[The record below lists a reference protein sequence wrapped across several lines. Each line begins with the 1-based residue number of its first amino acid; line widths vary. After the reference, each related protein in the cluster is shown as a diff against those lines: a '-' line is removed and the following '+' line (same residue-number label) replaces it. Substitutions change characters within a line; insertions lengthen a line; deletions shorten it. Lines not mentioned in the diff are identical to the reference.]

1 MAEDELVEIAKREL
15 GCIDRR
21 FLFWVALGV
30 ETASGSGASAA
41 DVDWRLLEW
50 SSLREALDEW
60 LDELPANTA
69 EVAYRWP
76 VNENIRLCFIARPR
90 TAMGAQGYRRMPSF
104 NLADPDPFPSLHFEG
119 GGTASFESLPIE
131 TVRELAVGSRR
142 LVVELVSHRAAWTTL
157 YEFMSAMG
165 KSDTSEM
172 NSLELEVHAA
182 TLGLV
187 EEPHDPLGSFDEG
200 WRAVHG
206 LDVPMFNDPR
216 DQERG

>member
-1 MAEDELVEIAKREL
+1 
-15 GCIDRR
+15 
-21 FLFWVALGV
+21 
-30 ETASGSGASAA
+30 
-41 DVDWRLLEW
+41 
-50 SSLREALDEW
+50 
-60 LDELPANTA
+60 
-69 EVAYRWP
+69 
-76 VNENIRLCFIARPR
+76 
-90 TAMGAQGYRRMPSF
+90 
-104 NLADPDPFPSLHFEG
+104 
-119 GGTASFESLPIE
+119 
-131 TVRELAVGSRR
+131 
-142 LVVELVSHRAAWTTL
+142 VSHRAAWTTL